1 MHEFSNSIGCLFL
14 IELHSCSENA
24 KYAFKFQTKMEEL
37 SVEVYGENGA
47 YYKVCKLWS
56 TIELY
61 IKRVIFISDLYI
73 QLYRA
78 IVFEF
83 CHILTKIFFREDHRG
98 WNGRHVRLTG
108 REFSMCFI
116 VIVFLRSQTW
126 SWSRNKLRGK
136 LFRRHLLRSL
146 SQKNIIMYRIT
157 KLLDHLL

>member
-1 MHEFSNSIGCLFL
+1 MHEFSNTIGCLFL

-24 KYAFKFQTKMEEL
+24 KYVFKFQTKMEEL

-73 QLYRA
+73 KLNRA
-78 IVFEF
+78 IVLEF

-126 SWSRNKLRGK
+126 SWSRNKLRGEV
-136 LFRRHLLRSL
+136 FRRHLFRSS
-146 SQKNIIMYRIT
+146 SQKKY
-157 KLLDHLL
+157 